1 VIAPKPPVPTEAD
14 TRRAI
19 GQYLRLR
26 GFAVYDL
33 EQGYRAERGGTR
45 QTPGVSDLIVMGRG
59 RITFAEIK
67 RGKAGRMRPAQVAFG
82 EEVRANGG
90 EYVVWRSLDDAIAW
104 VGS

>member
-1 VIAPKPPVPTEAD
+1 MIPTEAQ

-19 GQYLRLR
+19 VDYLRLR

-67 RGKAGRMRPAQVAFG
+67 RGKAGRMRQAQVAFG
-82 EEVRANGG
+82 AEVVDNGG
-90 EYVVWRSLDDAIAW
+90 QYVVWRSLDDAIAW
-104 VGS
+104 VGP